1 MVTKTC
7 EAANNTANVRKH
19 AQLKGKQGFACF
31 LVDSREGV
39 IWRTWTRS
47 PLFIGLT
54 CKNRLAVLLAVLAA
68 IFYTGYA
75 NTANLHPHGSN
86 WSRTAEV

>member
-1 MVTKTC
+1 MVESATIRMVTKTC

-39 IWRTWTRS
+39 IWRT
-47 PLFIGLT
+47 
-54 CKNRLAVLLAVLAA
+54 
-68 IFYTGYA
+68 
-75 NTANLHPHGSN
+75 
-86 WSRTAEV
+86 